1 MGQNKLYTCFIDF
14 KKAFNSIWHE
24 GMFYKMEVNGFSGKL
39 LELIRD
45 IYKKTKCAIKIKDS
59 VTEYFDYT
67 RGGGGGGGVGKAVHS
82 VLFFLIFM

>member
-14 KKAFNSIWHE
+14 KKAFDSIWHE

-45 IYKKTKCAIKIKDS
+45 IYKQTKCAIKIKDS
-59 VTEYFDYT
+59 VANYFDYT
-67 RGGGGGGGVGKAVHS
+67 RGGGAGVGRAVHS